1 MNRITAFT
9 LGVIIVA
16 ASLLPALASGEAALA
31 AGCPTP
37 AATVSVPVTV
47 IIPDLGQG
55 TTGGDTPTPAPT
67 GCATTAPATPGG
79 SSGSGDP
86 GAGDGGS
93 KPGGGAVAPAA
104 PAGPGGE
111 VVAPTPPSTPSKN
124 AAKLDL
130 DPQRLAAHEWMTATG
145 DGYTAGEQVQ
155 FVMYPGADVIGSYL
169 ADTSGNVTVRFRIP
183 DETRPGAHVVE
194 ATGWASKRVS
204 NGEFT
209 VITEAGTGAIPTL
222 WWVIILCSGL
232 FVGLLVLAI
241 YFRRNIARA
250 LRGGPETVGST
261 L

>member
-1 MNRITAFT
+1 
-9 LGVIIVA
+9 
-16 ASLLPALASGEAALA
+16 
-31 AGCPTP
+31 
-37 AATVSVPVTV
+37 
-47 IIPDLGQG
+47 
-55 TTGGDTPTPAPT
+55 
-67 GCATTAPATPGG
+67 
-79 SSGSGDP
+79 
-86 GAGDGGS
+86 
-93 KPGGGAVAPAA
+93 
-104 PAGPGGE
+104 
-111 VVAPTPPSTPSKN
+111 
-124 AAKLDL
+124 
-130 DPQRLAAHEWMTATG
+130 MTATG

-169 ADTSGNVTVRFRIP
+169 ADTSGNVIVRFRIP